1 MDNDQ
6 CLRWFRAFLP
16 KEERFFDLF
25 DRHAQTVVQG
35 ALALQDMLRGGD
47 ETPVFCQ
54 RVNQFENDAD
64 GITRE
69 VLTAVR
75 RTFITPFDRGD
86 IKNLITAMDDAI
98 DQMQQT
104 AKAVV
109 LFEVRTFEPPM
120 REIGTLLVECANLV
134 GRALPL
140 MQSIGNNVA
149 MLTAI
154 TEEIGKLEGRID
166 DLHDI
171 GLKELFLKHR
181 SGNSM
186 DFIVG
191 AEIYKH
197 LEKVS
202 DRFDDVANE
211 INSHRDRTGI
221 GQGHHV
227 DATLALPVLVFLIA
241 VALLFDFLNGLHDA
255 ANSIA
260 TIVSTRVLRP
270 QYAVIWAA
278 FFNFIAFLVFGLH
291 VANTIGTGIIEPS
304 VVDATVIFAALVGA
318 IVWNLITWAL
328 GIPSSSSHA
337 LIGGL
342 VGAGMAKAGI
352 SAAVW
357 SGLSKT
363 LLAIVLSPLV
373 GFLLA
378 LVLVAIVSW
387 LSVRSTPFAVD
398 RAFRILQ
405 FVSASLYSLGHGGN
419 DAQKTMGIIAVLLYS
434 QGHLGSRILI
444 SRSGWCWRARPRW
457 RWAR

>member
-1 MDNDQ
+1 M
-6 CLRWFRAFLP
+6 
-16 KEERFFDLF
+16 
-25 DRHAQTVVQG
+25 
-35 ALALQDMLRGGD
+35 
-47 ETPVFCQ
+47 
-54 RVNQFENDAD
+54 
-64 GITRE
+64 
-69 VLTAVR
+69 
-75 RTFITPFDRGD
+75 
-86 IKNLITAMDDAI
+86 
-98 DQMQQT
+98 
-104 AKAVV
+104 
-109 LFEVRTFEPPM
+109 
-120 REIGTLLVECANLV
+120 
-134 GRALPL
+134 
-140 MQSIGNNVA
+140 
-149 MLTAI
+149 
-154 TEEIGKLEGRID
+154 
-166 DLHDI
+166 
-171 GLKELFLKHR
+171 
-181 SGNSM
+181 
-186 DFIVG
+186 
-191 AEIYKH
+191 
-197 LEKVS
+197 
-202 DRFDDVANE
+202 
-211 INSHRDRTGI
+211 
-221 GQGHHV
+221 
-227 DATLALPVLVFLIA
+227 DATLGLPILVILIA

-270 QYAVIWAA
+270 QYAVFWAA
-278 FFNFIAFLVFGLH
+278 FFNFVAFLVFGLH

-398 RAFRILQ
+398 HAFRILQ

-419 DAQKTMGIIAVLLYS
+419 DAQKTSIIAVLLYS
-434 QGHLGSRILI
+434 QGHLGEHFEIPFWVVLSCQAAMAMGTLMGGWRIVRTMGLRITKLTPMQGFCAETGVRRPCSWPPISGSPSQPPIPLPAPLSASARRVGFPRCAGTWQARSSSLGHHGPGFRCGGRCDLLGGADPALI
-444 SRSGWCWRARPRW
+444 R
-457 RWAR
+457 